1 MEIFLYSPGLYIN
14 ISVLKPEPKQYTVH
28 TFSRPN
34 VCHGTS
40 PEGSLEG
47 CSSGDDLDQLP
58 GDDGLSGSVESDP
71 QFVDHLT
78 WNHLELKNQINHLKK
93 LLPAFFEELSI
104 AVILELC
111 SEVAPSLRA

>member
-28 TFSRPN
+28 TFSRPI
-34 VCHGTS
+34 VCRGTS

-78 WNHLELKNQINHLKK
+78 WNHLELKNQINNLKK
-93 LLPAFFEELSI
+93 KTLTGVL
-104 AVILELC
+104 
-111 SEVAPSLRA
+111 